1 MSVRCFHCNDVAQ
14 PSYTF
19 RCSTCHRQDS
29 HGQRQPVTSV
39 SCVACIDGYACWNC
53 SRRAGA
59 DDIRMNSSDESSG
72 EQSSADEHSADEPEQ
87 EKSLTSAKNL
97 FKPLVQ
103 KLEPCSGACHGG
115 EHIRLEL
122 QGQVW
127 QTVSSAE
134 ALVLPAASRQAQWTW
149 QSRRRLQR
157 ANGSH
162 ERRRLQREPS
172 AASLN

>member
-1 MSVRCFHCNDVAQ
+1 
-14 PSYTF
+14 
-19 RCSTCHRQDS
+19 
-29 HGQRQPVTSV
+29 
-39 SCVACIDGYACWNC
+39 
-53 SRRAGA
+53 
-59 DDIRMNSSDESSG
+59 MNSSDESSG

-127 QTVSSAE
+127 PPWCNFGIEFVESHGTERVRALCHC
-134 ALVLPAASRQAQWTW
+134 LVLVIR
-149 QSRRRLQR
+149 
-157 ANGSH
+157 G
-162 ERRRLQREPS
+162 
-172 AASLN
+172 